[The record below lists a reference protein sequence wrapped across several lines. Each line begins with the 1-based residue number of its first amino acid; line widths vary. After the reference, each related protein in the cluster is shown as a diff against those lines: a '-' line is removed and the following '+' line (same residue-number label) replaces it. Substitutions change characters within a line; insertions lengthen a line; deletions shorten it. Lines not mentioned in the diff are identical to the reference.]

1 MAGGVGKMS
10 RMMKTTATEKG
21 RGDSGSE
28 MWNQV
33 LLGTGGVKEQW
44 WWPISSPL
52 PLVTSFAPTPYP
64 SPWSIS
70 LFLVTPIPDL
80 PLTTALPL
88 RLHSLQF
95 LTPSLGSLEGLCV
108 AIQGLRKRR
117 HGPHHAAQLPGLN
130 LASESLQEAV
140 RVPADLLDPQVPPQG
155 PLLLQGGTPGH
166 QGCGHGLRVPSPRAG
181 PGHIA
186 KAPEAAPP
194 RSSWV
199 LCPGP
204 SPGWLRPSVPTSL
217 LRPLGSALTQ
227 FFLLGPGSLS
237 EEPLLL
243 LLPLPAVTGALSPWG
258 SAGSLCLM
266 LLLVLLG
273 MFLGQAI

>member
-1 MAGGVGKMS
+1 MAH
-10 RMMKTTATEKG
+10 
-21 RGDSGSE
+21 
-28 MWNQV
+28 
-33 LLGTGGVKEQW
+33 
-44 WWPISSPL
+44 IL
-52 PLVTSFAPTPYP
+52 PTPTPYKFRSHPMSFPLEHQSLPRHPHPRP
-64 SPWSIS
+64 SPHYCLASKAAFPAVS
-70 LFLVTPIPDL
+70 
-80 PLTTALPL
+80 
-88 RLHSLQF
+88 HSF
-95 LTPSLGSLEGLCV
+95 PGSLEGLCM

-117 HGPHHAAQLPGLN
+117 HSPHHAAQLPGLN

-155 PLLLQGGTPGH
+155 PLLLQGGAPGH
-166 QGCGHGLRVPSPRAG
+166 QGCGHGLRVSSPRAG

-243 LLPLPAVTGALSPWG
+243 LLPLPAVTGTLSPWG
-258 SAGSLCLM
+258 SAGSLCLV
-266 LLLVLLG
+266 LLLLLLG
-273 MFLGQAI
+273 VFLGQALRPG